1 MDVFV
6 AWQLIPA
13 DGRAVSDIAQRL
25 GLPRPVAILLA
36 QRGCDSA
43 EAARRF
49 LGARGDVSWMSHFK
63 PPPSMQTAAK
73 RILEAKERGERVT
86 IYGDY
91 DADGVSGG
99 SVLQR
104 FFSAGLGLDA
114 HTFLPSRF
122 KEGYGLN
129 ARVIPELA
137 ADGTQLIVTT
147 DNGITAVEA
156 AQACAAHGIDLI
168 VTDHHTAKDTLPE
181 ALALV
186 HPKVDFPEYTALSGA
201 GVAFMLCMALSNN
214 DIKRTGQLLDLACIG
229 TLGDMVPLTDYN
241 RAIVHLGLK
250 RWNLNNKRLG
260 ASAMLKAYNAAHP
273 RYAVDTVTAT
283 DLGFVIAPLI
293 NAAGR
298 MEHPRLAYELLTAS
312 DPTTADALAQK
323 LVQLNEA
330 RKAATRELFAEISA
344 TIDATMP
351 ADEHPFI
358 VLEGSG
364 WHHGL
369 VGLVAGKVLERYG
382 RPVVILG
389 DEEHEPDLFRGSG
402 RAPKGVNLVQLLGE
416 ADRHMVR
423 WGGHAQAA
431 GCGVER
437 SSIPALRKT
446 LNDALR
452 KTGWS
457 HAAAVPQA
465 DVLLQLDDLGP
476 ALWDAVD
483 LLEPFGQENP
493 KPRFALQGA
502 KMERIR
508 VHKGHLF
515 ASLHA
520 PRGTF
525 EVVGWNMGHGAPFA
539 AEHDLHFALERA
551 TDFRTGDPVL
561 RLNLLALFPAH
572 SRQRRAPKPGEVDAL
587 LD

>member
-1 MDVFV
+1 
-6 AWQLIPA
+6 
-13 DGRAVSDIAQRL
+13 
-25 GLPRPVAILLA
+25 
-36 QRGCDSA
+36 
-43 EAARRF
+43 
-49 LGARGDVSWMSHFK
+49 
-63 PPPSMQTAAK
+63 
-73 RILEAKERGERVT
+73 
-86 IYGDY
+86 
-91 DADGVSGG
+91 
-99 SVLQR
+99 
-104 FFSAGLGLDA
+104 
-114 HTFLPSRF
+114 
-122 KEGYGLN
+122 
-129 ARVIPELA
+129 
-137 ADGTQLIVTT
+137 
-147 DNGITAVEA
+147 
-156 AQACAAHGIDLI
+156 
-168 VTDHHTAKDTLPE
+168 
-181 ALALV
+181 V

-312 DPTTADALAQK
+312 DPAAADALAAK
-323 LVQLNEA
+323 LVNLNEA
-330 RKAATRELFAEISA
+330 RKAATRELFTEISA

-351 ADEHPFI
+351 PDEHPFI
-358 VLEGSG
+358 VLDGHG

-382 RPVVILG
+382 RPVLILG

-416 ADRHMVR
+416 ADAHMLR

-437 SSIPALRKT
+437 AAIPALRKT

-452 KTGWS
+452 KSGWS
-457 HAAAVPQA
+457 HTAGAPQA
-465 DVLLQLDDLGP
+465 DVLLQLEDLAP

-493 KPRFALQGA
+493 KPRFAVQAA
-502 KMERIR
+502 KLERIR

-515 ASLHA
+515 ASLHS

-525 EVVGWNMGHGAPFA
+525 EVVGWNLGSAAPFA
-539 AEHDLHFALERA
+539 PAHDIHFFLERA
-551 TDFRTGDPVL
+551 TDFRSGEPIL
-561 RLNLLALFPAH
+561 RLNVQALFPAH
-572 SRQRRAPKPGEVDAL
+572 SRLRRAPAPHEVDAL
-587 LD
+587 L